1 MTTQISL
8 SASVPDTLAGNRLD
22 QIAAQLFPDYS
33 RSRLQTWI
41 KEGSLLVNSQPLR
54 PRDRLDEGDLLEINA
69 TMPTNERWAAEE
81 LPVEIVFE
89 DEDLVIINKAAGV
102 VVHPAAGNREGTLL
116 NGLLSKIPQLE
127 ELPRAG
133 IIHRLDKDTT
143 GLLIVA
149 KNLIA
154 HTRLVA
160 MLQLRNISREYQ
172 AVVQG
177 IFTGGG
183 RIEQPLGRHPINRK
197 KRAVV
202 REGKEAI
209 THYKIAK
216 RFRCHTLLDVKL
228 ETGRTHQIRVHM
240 ASIKS
245 PIVGDQLYGGRL
257 QMPRAC
263 HANLALQLQ
272 QFKRQALHARRLAFL
287 HPISDEPLE
296 FIAELPDD
304 MLGLLAALAEDKRA
318 EQA

>member
-1 MTTQISL
+1 MTTHISL
-8 SASVPDTLAGNRLD
+8 SATVPNTLAGSRLD

-41 KEGSLLVNSQPLR
+41 KEGSLLVNNQPLR
-54 PRDRLDEGDLLEINA
+54 SRDRLSEGDLLEIN
-69 TMPTNERWAAEE
+69 TQMPTNDQWTAEE
-81 LPVEIVFE
+81 LPIEIVYE
-89 DEDLVIINKAAGV
+89 DDDLVIINKAAGV

-160 MLQLRNISREYQ
+160 MLQVRDISREYQ
-172 AVVQG
+172 AIVQG
-177 IFTGGG
+177 VFTGGG
-183 RIEQPLGRHPINRK
+183 RIDQPLGRHPINRK

-202 REGKEAI
+202 REGKEAV

-216 RFRCHTLLDVKL
+216 RFRCHTLVDVKL

-245 PIVGDQLYGGRL
+245 PIVGDPLYGGRL
-257 QMPRAC
+257 QLPRAC
-263 HANLALQLQ
+263 HENLAKQLQ
-272 QFKRQALHARRLAFL
+272 QFKRQALHAKRLAFN
-287 HPISDEPLE
+287 HPITEKPLE
-296 FIAELPDD
+296 FQAPLPND
-304 MLGLLAALAEDKRA
+304 MLLLLEALAEDMRA
-318 EQA
+318 EQL

>member
-1 MTTQISL
+1 MTTHISL
-8 SASVPDTLAGNRLD
+8 SATVPDTLAGSRLD

-41 KEGSLLVNSQPLR
+41 KEGSLLVNNQPLR
-54 PRDRLDEGDLLEINA
+54 SRDRLSEGDLLEIN
-69 TMPTNERWAAEE
+69 TQMPTNEQWTAEE
-81 LPVEIVFE
+81 LPIEIVYE
-89 DEDLVIINKAAGV
+89 DDDLVIINKAAGV

-160 MLQLRNISREYQ
+160 MLQVRDISREYQ
-172 AVVQG
+172 AIVQG
-177 IFTGGG
+177 VFTGGG
-183 RIEQPLGRHPINRK
+183 RIDQPLGRHPINRK

-202 REGKEAI
+202 REGKEAV

-216 RFRCHTLLDVKL
+216 RFRCHTLVDVKL

-245 PIVGDQLYGGRL
+245 PIVGDPLYGGRL
-257 QMPRAC
+257 QLPRAC
-263 HANLALQLQ
+263 HENLAKQLQ
-272 QFKRQALHARRLAFL
+272 QFKRQALHAKRLAFN
-287 HPISDEPLE
+287 HPITEKPLE
-296 FIAELPDD
+296 FQAPLPND
-304 MLGLLAALAEDKRA
+304 MLLLLEALAEDMRA
-318 EQA
+318 EQL

>member
-1 MTTQISL
+1 MTSQINL
-8 SASVPDTLAGNRLD
+8 SATVPDTLAGSRLD
-22 QIAAQLFPDYS
+22 QIAAQLFPYYS

-41 KEGSLLVNSQPLR
+41 KEGSLLVNNHALR
-54 PRDRLDEGDLLEINA
+54 AKDRLTEGDLLVINA
-69 TMPTNERWAAEE
+69 KMPTNEHWTAEE
-81 LPVEIVFE
+81 LPVDIVYE
-89 DEDLVIINKAAGV
+89 DEDLVIVNKAAGV
-102 VVHPAAGNREGTLL
+102 VVHPAVGNREGTLL
-116 NGLLSKIPQLE
+116 NGLLSRIPQLE

-160 MLQLRNISREYQ
+160 MLQLRDISREYQ

-177 IFTGGG
+177 VFTGGG
-183 RIEQPLGRHPINRK
+183 RIDKPLGRHPVNRK

-209 THYKIAK
+209 THYKVAK
-216 RFRCHTLLDVKL
+216 RYRCHTLVDVKL

-245 PIVGDQLYGGRL
+245 PIVGDPVYGGRL
-257 QMPRAC
+257 QLPRAC
-263 HANLALQLQ
+263 HENLARQLQ
-272 QFKRQALHARRLAFL
+272 QFKRQALHAKRLAFN
-287 HPISDEPLE
+287 HPISEQPLE
-296 FIAELPDD
+296 FISELPND
-304 MLGLLAALAEDKRA
+304 MVLLLEALAEDMRA
-318 EQA
+318 EQ

>member
-1 MTTQISL
+1 MTTQINL
-8 SASVPDTLAGNRLD
+8 SATVTDTLAGSRLD

-41 KEGSLLVNSQPLR
+41 KEGSLLVNKQALR
-54 PRDRLDEGDLLEINA
+54 SRDRLDEGDLLEINA
-69 TMPTNERWAAEE
+69 VMPTNERWAAEE

-160 MLQLRNISREYQ
+160 MLQARDISREYQ

-177 IFTGGG
+177 VFTGGG

-197 KRAVV
+197 KRAIV

-240 ASIKS
+240 AFIKS

-304 MLGLLAALAEDKRA
+304 MMGLLAALAEDMRA